1 MATLIKLGG
10 SVLTERDRFFSFRDD
25 VAARLAEEIATYTR
39 TGPAPIVVFGT
50 GRAGKAYARHYT
62 GEGKTTGD
70 WDVYQQTTEA
80 IARLGAQLGAAFH
93 RAGVPH
99 ALLPANALLHR
110 TGSGRI
116 AWYRHE
122 PVRRMQQSGVVP
134 LIGGDVLVEGPN
146 RFGIVSSDEIA
157 ALAATL
163 AEVSECVFVTDV
175 DGVLDGD
182 GRLIEFVDDITPFR
196 GGTSDSDTHDITGG
210 MAAKLDAA
218 LRIARTNRQVAI
230 VNGLV
235 PGRLRQALCSGH
247 APGTVVTTWP
257 GMPPMLPQLHR
268 AGSRCLHSDIA

>member
-10 SVLTERDRFFSFRDD
+10 SVLTEHDRLFSFRET
-25 VAARLAEEIATYTR
+25 VASRLAEEIATYTR

-62 GEGKTTGD
+62 GPGKTTGD
-70 WDVYQQTTEA
+70 WDVYQQTTGA
-80 IARLGAQLGAAFH
+80 IARLGTQLGEVFH

-99 ALLPANALLHR
+99 ALLPANALLR
-110 TGSGRI
+110 RMNTGEL
-116 AWYRHE
+116 AWYRNE

-134 LIGGDVLVEGPN
+134 LIGGDVLVEATD

-163 AEVSECVFVTDV
+163 SVVDECVFVTDV
-175 DGVLDGD
+175 DGVLDDD
-182 GRLIEFVDDITPFR
+182 GRLIEFVDEV
-196 GGTSDSDTHDITGG
+196 TSLRAGASGSDAHDVTGG
-210 MAAKLDAA
+210 MTAKLDAA

-235 PGRLRQALCSGH
+235 PGRLRETLSGGH
-247 APGTVVTTWP
+247 APGTVVTAWP
-257 GMPPMLPQLHR
+257 GVPPLLPQLHQR
-268 AGSRCLHSDIA
+268 GSRCLHSDIA